1 MKTIILAICL
11 CTMFLMQGCGV
22 YVTPVGGYYQ
32 RENFWYYHDGRG
44 REYRDYHNHHLD
56 HPAEHG
62 GDQHDNH

>member
-1 MKTIILAICL
+1 
-11 CTMFLMQGCGV
+11 MFLMQGCGV

-32 RENFWYYHDGRG
+32 RENIWYYHDGRG